1 MMPGMSGV
9 VDWRK
14 LAFELVVVFI
24 GLFAALQVDS
34 CRESRKL
41 ERAETA
47 SLSRLR
53 DDLRDFLART
63 EPILEQE
70 RGFRDAVV
78 HVRRSLVAGRI
89 LDADTAQFEYG
100 LLRVGHLPSPA
111 LNRTTYD
118 ELVAAGMFARLSSDE
133 LKRAVSSLYAQEEMT
148 QRNFAWWR
156 DTPQQLMYDFE
167 RLIEYEGEEPSPGV
181 RFDFDALR
189 ESRTIKNGFFWAA
202 DTHNDWI
209 DKMEILVSAARN
221 AEALVTA
228 ELRSRRS

>member
-1 MMPGMSGV
+1 MSRL

-47 SLSRLR
+47 SLARLG
-53 DDLRDFLART
+53 DDLRDFLTRT
-63 EPILEQE
+63 EPLLENE
-70 RGFRDAVV
+70 RRWRDAVV
-78 HVRRSLVAGRI
+78 HVHRSLVAGRI
-89 LDADTAQFEYG
+89 LDADTTQFEYG
-100 LLRVGHLPSPA
+100 LLRVGHLPSPS

-118 ELVAAGMFARLSSDE
+118 ELVASGMFARLSSDE
-133 LKRAVSSLYAQEEMT
+133 LKRAVSSLYAREEMA

-156 DTPQQLMYDFE
+156 EGPQQLMYDFE
-167 RLIEYEGEEPSPGV
+167 RLIEYEGEEPSAGV
-181 RFDFDALR
+181 RFDFDELR

-202 DTHNDWI
+202 DVHNDWI
-209 DKMEILVSAARN
+209 DFMEELVSAARD

-228 ELRSRRS
+228 ELRNRRS